1 MSGSPDEQAS
11 KEGPAVSTF
20 LFADL
25 AGYTALT
32 ESHGDERA
40 ADLAAEFFA
49 VVRELLDDY
58 GAEEVKTIGDAVML
72 RVGSAADAIGL
83 GLRIVGEVGAR
94 HGRPGVRVGM
104 HTGPAVRRG
113 EDWFGAAV
121 NLAARVAGLS
131 GDCDVLL
138 TEATREAAG
147 ELRGVGLE
155 QRGRQSLKNVGEP
168 VVIYAAGEL
177 GERSAA
183 GLPIDPVCRM
193 AVDPQRAAGELI
205 HDGVRYEF
213 CSLRCA
219 GVFADAPERFAS
231 AEGGGHESQQGE
243 GEATAE

>member
-1 MSGSPDEQAS
+1 MGPEEKASSPGAERQ
-11 KEGPAVSTF
+11 VSTF

-32 ESHGDERA
+32 ETHGDERA
-40 ADLAAEFFA
+40 ADLAEEFFA
-49 VVRELLDDY
+49 VVRGILGDY
-58 GAEEVKTIGDAVML
+58 HAEEVKTIGDAVML
-72 RVGSAADAIGL
+72 RVDDAADAIGL

-104 HTGPAVRRG
+104 NTGPAVRRG

-121 NLAARVAGLS
+121 NLAARVAGLA

-147 ELRGVGLE
+147 KLRGIGLE
-155 QRGRQSLKNVGEP
+155 QRGRQSLKNVGKP
-168 VVIYAAGEL
+168 IVIYAAGAL
-177 GERSAA
+177 GDRSAE

-193 AVDPQRAAGELI
+193 AVDPQRAAGTLI
-205 HDGVRYEF
+205 HEGVRYTF

-219 GVFADAPERFAS
+219 ALFADGPQGFAS
-231 AEGGGHESQQGE
+231 RESGPP
-243 GEATAE
+243 A